1 MIGKRV
7 QANFKMLTAATIM
20 VVLLASACNDPEDG
34 LGEPEIGA
42 VVVTQRND
50 STELFL
56 EYPHVV
62 AGEQTGNW
70 AIHLTDMD
78 DFQPIRSG
86 ILTVGFMRDQ
96 VRTETFQVDAPTRDG
111 IFILDPVVM
120 QPGVY
125 RVEMELTSPQAN
137 SRHTLAQVRVY
148 SSVEE
153 APAAAAVEDE
163 GGIAFLKEQ
172 QWVIPFAVYP
182 L

>member
-1 MIGKRV
+1 MIDKRV

-56 EYPHVV
+56 EYSHVV
-62 AGEQTGNW
+62 AGKQTGNW

-86 ILTVGFMRDQ
+86 TMV
-96 VRTETFQVDAPTRDG
+96 
-111 IFILDPVVM
+111 
-120 QPGVY
+120 
-125 RVEMELTSPQAN
+125 
-137 SRHTLAQVRVY
+137 SR
-148 SSVEE
+148 
-153 APAAAAVEDE
+153 
-163 GGIAFLKEQ
+163 
-172 QWVIPFAVYP
+172 
-182 L
+182 